1 MLNTSQHHQQVLDDH
16 IREDA
21 TLKRWEDED
30 RWIGWF
36 IKNLAGAARRVG
48 LGKQVLPSRPPRTP
62 LAVKSRRTNSQIRR
76 CPAWMT
82 RTRFSP

>member
-1 MLNTSQHHQQVLDDH
+1 MLNTSQHHRQVFNDH

-30 RWIGWF
+30 RWIGWL

-48 LGKQVLPSRPPRTP
+48 LGK
-62 LAVKSRRTNSQIRR
+62 
-76 CPAWMT
+76 
-82 RTRFSP
+82 

>member
-48 LGKQVLPSRPPRTP
+48 LGRPPQALSRLSAAEP
-62 LAVKSRRTNSQIRR
+62 IRKSGVVRHG
-76 CPAWMT
+76 
-82 RTRFSP
+82 